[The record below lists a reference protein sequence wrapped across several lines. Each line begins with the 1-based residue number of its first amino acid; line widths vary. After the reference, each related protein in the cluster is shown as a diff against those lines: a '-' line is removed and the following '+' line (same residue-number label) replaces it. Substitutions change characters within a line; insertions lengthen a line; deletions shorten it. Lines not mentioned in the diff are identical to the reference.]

1 MTLPVLVIGLYGLLS
16 LVGGVIGY
24 VKAKSRPSLIAGSIS
39 GLVLIG
45 CAYDLL
51 TNGNR
56 MAALLAGLVAI
67 SLGGR
72 FFAVWRQKRRV
83 MPDLVMIVGA
93 VITLAAASLPLLAR

>member
-1 MTLPVLVIGLYGLLS
+1 MNLPVLVISLYGLLS
-16 LVGGVIGY
+16 LVGGIIGY
-24 VKAKSRPSLIAGSIS
+24 VKAKSRPSLIAGSVS

-45 CAYDLL
+45 CAYDLM
-51 TNGNR
+51 NGNR

-72 FFAVWRQKRRV
+72 FFIVWRQKRRI

-93 VITLAAASLPLLAR
+93 VITLAAASLALLAR